1 MSGSN
6 DEAGTPGGQYMK
18 NKSPANQ
25 GTRSPV
31 ATSKSAIRSNEHRV
45 NRPVRILLFAIT
57 TLFPGPATWSAA
69 PLVLQSDFGVK
80 DAAVASMKGVAVSVS
95 PQLAIYDLTHEV
107 PAYNIWEASL
117 RLAQAAEYWPK
128 GTVFVSVV
136 DPGVGTKRKS
146 VVLKTK
152 SGHFFVSPDN
162 GSLTAVA
169 ELLGVDAV
177 REIDEAVNRLE
188 NSEKSYTFH
197 GRDVYAYTGAR
208 LAADVISFTEVGREL
223 PAEVLSIPYQKPRFE
238 GGRVYG
244 NIEILDP
251 QFGNIWTNIDRET
264 FQAMQLEPGDKVNI
278 AIFNSDKVVLT
289 QTLPYFPTFGR
300 VAVGK
305 PLLYLNSLNKVALAI
320 NQGNY
325 SETFNIQS
333 GASWSIRIEK

>member
-1 MSGSN
+1 
-6 DEAGTPGGQYMK
+6 MK
-18 NKSPANQ
+18 KCAPLLA
-25 GTRSPV
+25 
-31 ATSKSAIRSNEHRV
+31 AIA
-45 NRPVRILLFAIT
+45 LLQAAI
-57 TLFPGPATWSAA
+57 AWSAE

-95 PQLAIYDLTHEV
+95 RDLEIYDLTHEV
-107 PAYNIWEASL
+107 PTYNIWEASL

-136 DPGVGTKRKS
+136 DPGVGTARKS

-152 SGHFFVSPDN
+152 SGHYFVSPDN

-169 ELLGVDAV
+169 EQLGVEAV
-177 REIDEAVNRLE
+177 RQIDEAVNRLA

-208 LAADVISFTEVGREL
+208 LAAGVISFAEVGRKL
-223 PAEVLSIPYQKPRFE
+223 PAEVLSIPYQKARVE
-238 GGRVYG
+238 QGRVYG

-264 FQAMQLEPGDKVNI
+264 FKALELDPGDIVSIQISNGDD
-278 AIFNSDKVVLT
+278 FVFT

-300 VAVGK
+300 VPVGK
-305 PLLYLNSLNKVALAI
+305 PLLYLNSLNNVSLAI

-325 SETFNIQS
+325 SETFHIQS
-333 GASWSIRIEK
+333 GASWNIRIEK